1 MMETNYSIS
10 SNISWKLLKENV
22 VAVNLD
28 DGNYYTFN
36 PTASLIW
43 QYVDQ
48 GKSVSEIENLMQ
60 KEFSDIDKQ
69 TIKQDTAEIIGFWES
84 EELIHIK

>member
-1 MMETNYSIS
+1 METQTYLINT
-10 SNISWKLLKENV
+10 NISWKLLKENV

-36 PTASLIW
+36 YTSSLIW

-48 GKSVSEIENLMQ
+48 GKTIAEIEQLISEQ
-60 KEFSDIDKQ
+60 FPETASQTVKED
-69 TIKQDTAEIIGFWES
+69 AVEIIEYWLS
-84 EELIHIK
+84 EKLISKE